1 MCNRIASLSQCG
13 DVGSFED
20 TGVVLL
26 SQRPREL
33 TVKWMDVYIFS
44 WPNNVPFCARIL
56 HFLYL
61 FIYQLAS
68 RLIPCSACCEY
79 CCSTS
84 LHGVVI
90 SCGYLPQMGR
100 PDRSWAGSMLLLW
113 ICHNSQR
120 HVHSQ
125 TQRAEFSSCPCYH
138 LLILVLSLG
147 TC

>member
-1 MCNRIASLSQCG
+1 M
-13 DVGSFED
+13 F
-20 TGVVLL
+20 TF
-26 SQRPREL
+26 
-33 TVKWMDVYIFS
+33 FS
-44 WPNNVPFCARIL
+44 WPNNVLFCARIL

-61 FIYQLAS
+61 FIYQLTS
-68 RLIPCSACCEY
+68 RLFPCSACCEY

-90 SCGYLPQMGR
+90 SCGYLPQVGR
-100 PDRSWAGSMLLLW
+100 PDRSWAGSVLLLW

-125 TQRAEFSSCPCYH
+125 THCAGFSSCPCYH

-147 TC
+147 TCWQGWAVFHLPSDSWKWGVWVRGFDFGLGLIWFEVISF